1 MFLPATK
8 ILKFSKTVHI
18 INLFD
23 RFIII
28 INIIFII
35 IIITNFF
42 CLFIYLWNNHYRKL
56 KIYQAGINS
65 INQVREGAFT

>member
-1 MFLPATK
+1 MFLLATN

-28 INIIFII
+28 INIIII

>member
-1 MFLPATK
+1 MFLPATN
-8 ILKFSKTVHI
+8 ILKFSKIVHI

-28 INIIFII
+28 IIIII
-35 IIITNFF
+35 IIITSFY
-42 CLFIYLWNNHYRKL
+42 LFIYLWNNHYRKM
-56 KIYQAGINS
+56 KRYQAGIYS

>member
-1 MFLPATK
+1 MFLPVTN
-8 ILKFSKTVHI
+8 ILKFSKIVHI

-28 INIIFII
+28 IIIS
-35 IIITNFF
+35 IIITFYN
-42 CLFIYLWNNHYRKL
+42 LFLYLWNNHYRKL

-65 INQVREGAFT
+65 INQVRTWS